1 MKECWIFGS
10 AEIKDYSKY
19 SVSQDAFVIAADG
32 GYTHLRNMGINPDLI
47 LGDFDSIKE
56 ELPSDCE
63 IITVPS
69 EKDDTDMMLAV
80 KKAIERGCREIT
92 ICGAL
97 GGRLDHTIANLQTL
111 EYIFDHGGNG
121 RIFSEDNI
129 IFFQGKGKKSYP
141 KMNGFYFSV
150 FAVTENITLTLS
162 GTKYNITEHILKR
175 KFPLGVSNEIFEKEA
190 VCDVKSG
197 KLLVI
202 YSKK

>member
-162 GTKYNITEHILKR
+162 GTKYNITEHILER